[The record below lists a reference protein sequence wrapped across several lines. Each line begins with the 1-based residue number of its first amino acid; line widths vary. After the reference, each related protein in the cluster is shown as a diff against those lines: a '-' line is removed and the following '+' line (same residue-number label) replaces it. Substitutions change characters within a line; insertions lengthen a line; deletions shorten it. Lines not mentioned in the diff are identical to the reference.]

1 MGNKSAAKHW
11 ENGSRKNETKHGTCE
26 HQWLDGKCVRCERRG
41 ERSAITAEAM
51 KMIAGKAMTAAKAL
65 KKIAKKGERVKIE
78 KPKKKAP
85 K

>member
-26 HQWLDGKCVRCERRG
+26 HQWLDGKCVRCEQRKKR
-41 ERSAITAEAM
+41 AVIKAEAE
-51 KMIAGKAMTAAKAL
+51 KI
-65 KKIAKKGERVKIE
+65 IAKKKGKRVVIE
-78 KPKKKAP
+78 KAKKKAP